1 MQIYTVHIHT
11 CAHVCSVNVH
21 GISFHSLAHLYV
33 CVQNVH
39 VCVAA
44 SVAQLVRASSPRKRW
59 WWV

>member
-1 MQIYTVHIHT
+1 MQIYTVHIYT

-39 VCVAA
+39 VYTTITRIVYANIE
-44 SVAQLVRASSPRKRW
+44 LTE
-59 WWV
+59 